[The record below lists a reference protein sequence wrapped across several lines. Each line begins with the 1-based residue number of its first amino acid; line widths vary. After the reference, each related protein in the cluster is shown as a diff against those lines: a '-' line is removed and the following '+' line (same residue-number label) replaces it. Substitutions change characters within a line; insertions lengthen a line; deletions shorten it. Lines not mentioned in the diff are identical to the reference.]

1 MSTQSALLK
10 VMTDAAR
17 KAARGL
23 NRDFGELAEL
33 QVAKKAPADFVS
45 AADLKAEQT
54 IFEALAKAR
63 PGYGFL
69 GEERGMI
76 EGTDKTHTWIVDPLD
91 GTTNFLHAIPHFAI
105 NIALQREGAIVAAV
119 TYNPVTNELFWAE
132 KGKGAFVNDKRLRV
146 AARTRMDEAVLATGI
161 PFLGHGQH
169 AHLPEGA
176 APDQPARGG
185 RPPLRRRGA
194 RPRLGR
200 GRPLRRLLGARPQR
214 LGPGRGRAAGHRGRR
229 PGHRRRWRTTTC
241 WATGSVCAG
250 NLDIQPQLLERLRQA
265 GEIAPSVDQR
275 PAPLQ

>member
-1 MSTQSALLK
+1 MSTQTALLK

-23 NRDFGELAEL
+23 NRDFGELSEL

-54 IFEALAKAR
+54 IFEVLQHAR

-69 GEERGMI
+69 GEERGLI

-105 NIALQREGAIVAAV
+105 NIALQRDGAIVAGV

-132 KGKGAFVNDKRLRV
+132 KGKGCFVNDKRLRV
-146 AARTRMDEAVLATGI
+146 AQRTRLDDSVLGTGI

-169 AHLPEGA
+169 ARFLKELHQISQRVAGVRRFGA
-176 APDQPARGG
+176 ASLDLAYV
-185 RPPLRRRGA
+185 
-194 RPRLGR
+194 
-200 GRPLRRLLGARPQR
+200 
-214 LGPGRGRAAGHRGRR
+214 AAGRLDGFWERDLS
-229 PGHRRRWRTTTC
+229 PWDMAAGMLLITEAGGK
-241 WATGSVCAG
+241 ATSADGTDDVLASGSICAA
-250 NLDIQPQLLERLRQA
+250 NLDLHPLMLDRLKA
-265 GEIAPSVDQR
+265 A
-275 PAPLQ
+275 A